1 MMQQRFNLQN
11 TLAIHTAQEQKN
23 KQPNQKW
30 AEDLNR
36 HFSKDHRATWGAQ
49 GDIEKDKRPTE

>member
-1 MMQQRFNLQN
+1 MEFN
-11 TLAIHTAQEQKN
+11 KKKS

-36 HFSKDHRATWGAQ
+36 YFSKEDVQMANKH
-49 GDIEKDKRPTE
+49 DKMLNITNY